1 MNLAVGDSWIFFAYN
16 GFVDP
21 SVPVTKNPFSTYA
34 INPIGVTFESQEAG
48 EEIVLLL
55 RAHIVTLI
63 PSIIAFAF
71 LTLLPV
77 LILGALGFFQIPIAS
92 LLGPTQFLLVLIF
105 WYMLVFAYGLYRF
118 IFWYFNVYIVTNER
132 IIDFDFKGIL
142 NKQAAYAKLQQI
154 EDVSP
159 KMIGFFSTFFNFGD
173 VFIQTAGESQ
183 EFEFAKVPHPDAV
196 ATKILEEV
204 RKEESEAPGEIH

>member
-1 MNLAVGDSWIFFAYN
+1 M
-16 GFVDP
+16 DP
-21 SVPVTKNPFSTYA
+21 SVPVTKNPFSTFA
-34 INPIGVTFESQEAG
+34 INPLGITFESQEAG
-48 EEIVLLL
+48 EAIVLLL

-63 PSIIAFAF
+63 PSLIAFVFIA
-71 LTLLPV
+71 LLPV
-77 LILGALGFFQIPIAS
+77 LILGIFGFFGVSAAS

-105 WYMLVFAYGLYRF
+105 WYMLVFAYGVYRF
-118 IFWYFNVYIVTNER
+118 IFWYFNVYILTNER

-142 NKQAAYAKLQQI
+142 HKQASYAKLQQI

-159 KMIGFFSTFFNFGD
+159 KMIGFFSTFFNYGD

-183 EFEFAKVPHPDAV
+183 EFEFVKVPHPDAV

-204 RKEESEAPGEIH
+204 RKEEAEAPGEIN